1 MHAPYDQLNQ
11 QHTPHML
18 KFNISMNLMK
28 NMTISISDTEPRS
41 LYRRKEHKQ
50 ERQREKEMHKVE
62 GESKVNRG

>member
-1 MHAPYDQLNQ
+1 
-11 QHTPHML
+11 ML